1 MKTATYTAVFV
12 SVAAAKR
19 GLGAAFW
26 RWPHFKPEEI
36 ACKDGSIMVNSD
48 ALDALERLRD
58 HIGKP
63 FVIHSAYRS
72 AAYNAN
78 VGGAPRSMHLL
89 ARAFD
94 IDMRG
99 HDPHEFEAA
108 ARAHGFNGIGR
119 YPKQNFLHIDT
130 RETPAVWG
138 EAFPFGEDDHLAPP
152 APALPGKPAAK
163 VPALP
168 TLAEVAAKAARAQT
182 IPPVPPRPVA
192 QPRGLSGFWRR
203 YF

>member
-1 MKTATYTAVFV
+1 MNTTTYTAIFT

-36 ACKDGSIMVNSD
+36 ACKDGSIMVNPD

-58 HIGKP
+58 FIGKP

-72 AAYNAN
+72 PAYNAK

-119 YPKQNFLHIDT
+119 YPKQGFMHIDT
-130 RETPAVWG
+130 REAPASWG
-138 EAFPFGEDDHLAPP
+138 EAFPFGDDDHLAPP
-152 APALPGKPAAK
+152 APALPGKPA
-163 VPALP
+163 VIPAGIPVLP
-168 TLAEVAAKAARAQT
+168 EPPPRAVAA
-182 IPPVPPRPVA
+182 
-192 QPRGLSGFWRR
+192 PRGLSGFWRR
-203 YF
+203 IL